1 MAEGLSLKERQT
13 AMEKIATEIRAC
25 PKCPLSKSRT
35 KAVPG
40 DGPVNAEIMFVG
52 EAPGFHEDQQ
62 GLPFV
67 GASGKYLEQ
76 LLELIG
82 LTRKDVFIT
91 NIVRCRPPQNRD
103 PERLEIETCEPYLD
117 QQIAIIQP
125 RIIATLGRYSMA
137 KFFPDGKI
145 SKIHGVAKKEEGR
158 VYYPLFHPAAV
169 LRNPALREPMEE
181 DFKRMKKLLEELRAA
196 EPDNDDDAPPPPPP
210 PEKPQQLS
218 LF

>member
-13 AMEKIATEIRAC
+13 AMEKIASEVRVC

-117 QQIAIIQP
+117 QQIALIQP

-145 SKIHGVAKKEEGR
+145 SKIHGVPKKEEGR
-158 VYYPLFHPAAV
+158 IYYPLFHPAAV

-181 DFKRMKKLLEELRAA
+181 DFKRMKKLLEELRAD
-196 EPDNDDDAPPPPPP
+196 EPAKDDDAPPPPPP

>member
-13 AMEKIATEIRAC
+13 AMEKIASEVRVC

-117 QQIAIIQP
+117 RQIALIQP

-145 SKIHGVAKKEEGR
+145 SKIHGVPKKEEGR
-158 VYYPLFHPAAV
+158 IYYPLFHPAAV

-196 EPDNDDDAPPPPPP
+196 EPAKDDDAPPPPPP

>member
-13 AMEKIATEIRAC
+13 AMEKIASEVRVC

-117 QQIAIIQP
+117 QQIALIQP

-145 SKIHGVAKKEEGR
+145 SKIHGVAKKEDGR
-158 VYYPLFHPAAV
+158 IYYPLFHPAAV

-196 EPDNDDDAPPPPPP
+196 EPAKDDDAPPPPPP

>member
-1 MAEGLSLKERQT
+1 MAESLKERQA
-13 AMEKIATEIRAC
+13 AMEKIAAEIRIC
-25 PKCPLSKSRT
+25 EKCQLHKGRT

-40 DGPVNAEIMFVG
+40 DGRFNAEILFVG
-52 EAPGFHEDQQ
+52 EGPGFHEDQQ

-82 LTRKDVFIT
+82 LSRKDVFIT

-103 PERLEIETCEPYLD
+103 PERVEIEACEPYLD
-117 QQIAIIQP
+117 RQIALIQP
-125 RIIATLGRYSMA
+125 KIIATLGRYSMA

-145 SKIHGVAKKEEGR
+145 SKIHGIAKKSEEGR
-158 VYYPLFHPAAV
+158 IYYPLFHPAAV

-181 DFKRMKKLLEELRAA
+181 DFKRMKKLLEELRAS
-196 EPDNDDDAPPPPPP
+196 EPDKDDDAPPPPPP

>member
-13 AMEKIATEIRAC
+13 AMEKIASEVRVC

-117 QQIAIIQP
+117 QQIALIQP

-145 SKIHGVAKKEEGR
+145 SKIHGVPKKEEGR
-158 VYYPLFHPAAV
+158 IYYPLFHPAAV

-196 EPDNDDDAPPPPPP
+196 EPAKDDDAPPPPPP

>member
-13 AMEKIATEIRAC
+13 AMEKIASEVRGCT
-25 PKCPLSKSRT
+25 KCPLSKSRT

-76 LLELIG
+76 LLELID

-117 QQIAIIQP
+117 QQIALIQP

-145 SKIHGVAKKEEGR
+145 SKIHGVPKKEEGR
-158 VYYPLFHPAAV
+158 LYYPLFHPAAV

-196 EPDNDDDAPPPPPP
+196 EPAKDDDAPPPPPP

>member
-13 AMEKIATEIRAC
+13 AMEKIASEVRVC

-117 QQIAIIQP
+117 QQIALIQP

-145 SKIHGVAKKEEGR
+145 SKIHGVAKKEDGR
-158 VYYPLFHPAAV
+158 LYYPLFHPAAV

-181 DFKRMKKLLEELRAA
+181 DFKRMKKLLEELRADYPA
-196 EPDNDDDAPPPPPP
+196 KDDDAPPPPPP

>member
-13 AMEKIATEIRAC
+13 AMEKIASEVRVC

-117 QQIAIIQP
+117 QQIALIQP

-145 SKIHGVAKKEEGR
+145 SKIHGVPKKEDGR
-158 VYYPLFHPAAV
+158 IYYPLFHPAAV

-196 EPDNDDDAPPPPPP
+196 EPAKDDDAPPPPPP

>member
-1 MAEGLSLKERQT
+1 MAESLKERQEG
-13 AMEKIATEIRAC
+13 MEKIAAEIRIC
-25 PKCPLSKSRT
+25 EKCQLYKGRT

-40 DGPVNAEIMFVG
+40 DGRFNAEILFVG
-52 EAPGFHEDQQ
+52 EGPGFHEDQQ

-103 PERLEIETCEPYLD
+103 PERLEIEACEPYLD
-117 QQIAIIQP
+117 RQIALIQP
-125 RIIATLGRYSMA
+125 KIIATLGRYSMA

-145 SKIHGVAKKEEGR
+145 SKIHGVAKKEDGR
-158 VYYPLFHPAAV
+158 IYYPLFHPAAV

-181 DFKRMKKLLEELRAA
+181 DFKRMKKLLEELRAS